1 MPSSGWT
8 TRRTPRWPRWA
19 RRLEADAP
27 DGVNVEFATVLSPDR
42 IRLRVWE
49 RGVGETLACGTGAAA
64 TAYLAHF
71 QGVTGPRVTVELPGG
86 ELVVDL
92 DGNQAWI
99 EGPAEVVFEG
109 SLA

>member
-1 MPSSGWT
+1 M
-8 TRRTPRWPRWA
+8 
-19 RRLEADAP
+19 
-27 DGVNVEFATVLSPDR
+27 
-42 IRLRVWE
+42 
-49 RGVGETLACGTGAAA
+49 GETLACGTGAAA